1 MARKPAETGSLIIN
15 GKHAFDRQVASPAGA
30 LRQAM
35 PSLNRTGRE
44 RMIRAAKQD
53 TVKVHYIG
61 RLSDGTIFDQSPE
74 DRPLLF
80 IIGGREVIAGFE
92 EAVEGMY
99 QGESKTVT
107 IPCEK
112 AYGPSKPEL
121 VEEVDRGIIGKT
133 VALKVGRQLEVTNQD
148 GSKFRVMVRAVSENR
163 VTLDGNHPLAG
174 QDLVFDIRLL
184 EVRKH
189 HPVR

>member
-1 MARKPAETGSLIIN
+1 
-15 GKHAFDRQVASPAGA
+15 
-30 LRQAM
+30 
-35 PSLNRTGRE
+35 
-44 RMIRAAKQD
+44 MIRAVQKD
-53 TVKVHYIG
+53 TVKVHYTG
-61 RLSDGTIFDQSPE
+61 RLADGTMFDQSPD

-80 IIGGREVIAGFE
+80 ILGGKEVITGFD

-121 VEEVDRGIIGKT
+121 VEEVDRGLIGKD
-133 VALKVGRQLEVTNQD
+133 VALTVGGQLEITNQD
-148 GSKFRVMVRAVSENR
+148 GSTFRVMVRAVSDDR
-163 VTLDGNHPLAG
+163 VTLDANHPLAG
-174 QDLVFDIRLL
+174 QDLVFDIKLL

-189 HPVR
+189 QQVR